1 MTGTRSLILRI
12 LLTVLLVGVGIVV
25 MSIPRI
31 VRTRRLQAPDL
42 MPFIVLEDSG
52 RVAADT
58 LVTDSARVIAA
69 LHQVD
74 DPELGFSIVEL
85 GLVHSLVVD
94 PERRVTVRIALTM
107 PECPFGRFLAEQALE
122 NILAVPGVR
131 RVRVTVDPTIA
142 WDPTRLSGEARRRY
156 ERLFGNDPGDSR

>member
-12 LLTVLLVGVGIVV
+12 LLTVLLVAVGIVV

-31 VRTRRLQAPDL
+31 IRTRRLQAPDL

-58 LVTDSARVIAA
+58 LATDSARIITA
-69 LHQVD
+69 LHQVE

-85 GLVHSLVVD
+85 GLVHSLTVD
-94 PERRVTVRIALTM
+94 PEHNVTVRIALTM
-107 PECPFGRFLAEQALE
+107 PECPFGRFLAERALE
-122 NILAVPGVR
+122 SILAVPGVNR
-131 RVRVTVDPTIA
+131 IRVSVDPTINWNPA
-142 WDPTRLSGEARRRY
+142 SLTGEARERY
-156 ERLFGNDPGDSR
+156 ENVFGNDPGNSR